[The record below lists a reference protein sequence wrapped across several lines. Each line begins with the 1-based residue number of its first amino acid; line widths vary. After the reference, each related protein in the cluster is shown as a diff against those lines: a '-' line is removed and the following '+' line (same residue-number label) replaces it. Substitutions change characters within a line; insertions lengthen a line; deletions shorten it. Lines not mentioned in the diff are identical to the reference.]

1 MIGKKRPLYRGVLC
15 KLPLG
20 AAYFLKIGEE

>member
-1 MIGKKRPLYRGVLC
+1 MQLPLINLIVLC

-20 AAYFLKIGEE
+20 LIEK